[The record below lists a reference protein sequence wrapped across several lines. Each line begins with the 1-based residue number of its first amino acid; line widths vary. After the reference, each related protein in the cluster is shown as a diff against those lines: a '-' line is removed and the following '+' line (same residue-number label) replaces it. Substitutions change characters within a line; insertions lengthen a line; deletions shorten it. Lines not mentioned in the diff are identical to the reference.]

1 MSLAA
6 RLSAIAIAIATAA
19 ALAPAI
25 ALAAAP
31 VPALAPGFALVDPQV
46 SPPHAYVAGEP
57 VRIAFGFAAP
67 APLGLQV
74 EIVREANGTPVVT
87 TVLPA
92 AAPGEPQIVAWDG
105 LRGSGAVAPQGSYR
119 VRVRGPG
126 GSARLAGRVTLRTHI
141 YPVRGTHA
149 DRGPIGRFGVGRS
162 GGRTHEGF
170 DIDAA
175 CGTPLAAARG
185 GRVVSVRYDPV
196 LYGNLVI
203 IRGAHTR
210 RDYWYAHLQ
219 RPSRLRAGD
228 DVLTGRRIGRV
239 GATGNARTIGCHLHF
254 EIRSRG
260 VPIDPEPELHHWDR
274 WS

>member
-6 RLSAIAIAIATAA
+6 RLSAIAIATAA

-31 VPALAPGFALVDPQV
+31 APVAEFALVDPQV
-46 SPPHAYVAGEP
+46 SPRHAYVAGTP
-57 VRIAFGFAAP
+57 VRIAFAFAAP

-74 EIVREANGTPVVT
+74 EIVREAGGNPVAT

-92 AAPGEPQIVAWDG
+92 AAPGTPQLLAWDG

-126 GSARLAGRVTLRTHI
+126 GSARLAGRVTLRTHS
-141 YPVRGTHA
+141 YPVRGPHA

-185 GRVVSVRYDPV
+185 GRVVSVRHDPV

-228 DVLTGRRIGRV
+228 DVLTGQRLGRV

-260 VPIDPEPELHHWDR
+260 TPIDPEPELHEWDR